1 MSFLNALRVHFAGGF
16 EAAPSTVNNDVKH
29 FNNATFEKIFQT
41 PGPGTTNGW
50 WNPEGDH
57 HFTFDCGVTTAH
69 YGDGTAA
76 TGSDPVLTL
85 RVSDR
90 GRLPRRNPAKI
101 VDLDPQQQGVSM
113 IFGLDVVI
121 GAPGAP
127 PLLTAAFAAAPFTD
141 IWRRGTTGGGDE
153 RAGAMYQSVLE
164 APVWGDVSGSR
175 FLQEL
180 KAAATGGVLSIKF
193 NLDGY
198 SMARGTPGFTKGR
211 LVGTVGPAAPSEPR
225 HFVRGRHFS
234 NVELLSVPGF
244 PRPRQGVNYCAGLLD
259 EAGRKVWLDL
269 GNALTTNPSGGPVR
283 NVGALSLVCVAPGTG
298 QVPLG
303 DIDYTAANWYE
314 QSAGVVALPPG
325 RTLTDAELAA
335 VRDNPLALVVTPPG
349 ASPVVAASEQRD
361 GTHLRADLFVSRLN
375 PGETF
380 AAQFYASRFGRP
392 LAGATVGLV
401 LEPPVVTGPG
411 EPQIGSPPDK
421 LSFPSLT
428 TTDGDGKAAIALT
441 AGNPGNPRGY
451 IDGQVYLV
459 DYSLN
464 GTPVPNGSD
473 SLSVLVF
480 DDFTPD
486 EPPTWFGSMK
496 PIFEQYANL
505 YPVMAAYLDLGNYD
519 DVSANRPM
527 LIAVLNLLQTDA
539 HYMPVTRD
547 LSEAKRAAMVRWLTN
562 VGADGKP
569 LLGVAPPAPP
579 TPLAAP
585 TERAVTVVPEGMDKP
600 LGSKELAAA
609 RRRPP
614 TAKKQP

>member
-16 EAAPSTVNNDVKH
+16 EAAPSTVNNFVTH
-29 FNNATFEKIFQT
+29 FNNATFQASFQV
-41 PGPGTTNGW
+41 PGSGPTSGE

-76 TGSDPVLTL
+76 TGSDPILTL

-90 GRLPRRNPAKI
+90 GRLPGRNPAKI

-113 IFGLDVVI
+113 IFGLEVVI
-121 GAPGAP
+121 GALGAP
-127 PLLTAAFAAAPFTD
+127 PLLTATFAPAPFTD
-141 IWRRGTTGGGDE
+141 LWVRGTTGKGDE
-153 RAGAMYQSVLE
+153 RLGAMYQSVLE
-164 APVWGDVSGSR
+164 SPVWGDVSGSR

-180 KAAATGGVLSIKF
+180 KAATNRGVLSIKF

-211 LVGTVGPAAPSEPR
+211 LVGTIGPAAPSEPR

-234 NVELLSVPGF
+234 NLQLLPGS
-244 PRPRQGVNYCAGLLD
+244 PSPWQGVNYCAGLLD
-259 EAGRKVWLDL
+259 ETGRKVWLDL
-269 GNALTTNPSGGPVR
+269 GNALTTKPSRGPAQ
-283 NVGALSLVCVAPGTG
+283 NVGTLSLVCVVPGTG

-314 QSAGVVALPPG
+314 QTAGVVTLPPG
-325 RTLTDAELAA
+325 RTLTDVELTA

-349 ASPVVAASEQRD
+349 GSPVIAASEQSD
-361 GTHLRADLFVSRLN
+361 GSHLRADLFVSRLN

-380 AAQFYASRFGRP
+380 SAQFYASRFGRP

-401 LEPPVVTGPG
+401 LEPPAVTGPG
-411 EPQIGSPPDK
+411 DPQIGSPPDK
-421 LSFPSLT
+421 LTFPSGT
-428 TTDGDGKAAIALT
+428 TTDGNGKAVIVLT

-464 GTPVPNGSD
+464 GTPVPNVSD

-480 DDFTPD
+480 DAFTPD
-486 EPPTWFGSMK
+486 EPTTWFGSMK
-496 PIFEQYANL
+496 PIFKQYANL
-505 YPVMAAYLDLGNYD
+505 YPAMAAYLDLGNYD
-519 DVSANRPM
+519 DVSANRPK

-562 VGADGKP
+562 VGADGNP

-585 TERAVTVVPEGMDKP
+585 TERAVAPEGMDEP

-609 RRRPP
+609 RRRRPP
-614 TAKKQP
+614 TAKKHP